1 MTTRHRIIVALLACA
16 VHLAVFV
23 PTVGSWSSVLVNDF
37 APQAE
42 AIEAGDRPYLDQSI
56 EYPPLSIPVLQGPA
70 LFGDGVDAYV
80 EAFQWEMLAV
90 DLALVLLLALGLPGS
105 ARQVISALGVYTIGL
120 VMLSG
125 VVLDDSLIDTAP
137 LALSRFDL
145 VPAALVL
152 AAILARDRRRSATWS
167 ALLAAATAVKAF
179 PLFLYPALM
188 RGERQWRRAVV
199 GGVIPLIVCVG
210 IVIAWGDEFGAA
222 ITYHTGRGLQI
233 ESLAATPFEIAGQF
247 GAGVSS
253 EVASGGF
260 DVAATGTDAAR
271 LVSVL
276 VGAVL
281 YLILLRA
288 GWRSPVPNLALVT
301 ALLAVMV
308 VFAPVLSPQFLLW
321 VLPLSAAAY
330 GAGRENLVL
339 LVAILFTQIA
349 LQNYDQ
355 VDGLGAGF
363 TWPIAARNLYLVLYL
378 WLVCAPII
386 GGSRAAAQEP
396 PAAAAST
403 STPKPA

>member
-276 VGAVL
+276 VGAAL